1 MIKPVGMVL
10 IGVAVVGACA
20 WVELSDQGEAVRVA
34 RPGQV
39 ADCRRLGEA
48 TASVLDKVAF
58 MKRSRDRQARE
69 LETLA
74 RNEAGAMGGNAIVA
88 TSDVEDGR
96 RTFTVYRC

>member
-1 MIKPVGMVL
+1 MVL
-10 IGVAVVGACA
+10 IGTVVVSACA
-20 WVELSDQGEAVRVA
+20 WVELSDQGQEVRVA
-34 RPGQV
+34 RPGDV

-48 TASVLDKVAF
+48 TASVLDEVAF

-96 RTFTVYRC
+96 RTFSVYRCQ